1 MLLGTLGYDE
11 TILDH
16 VARARIPWIDIRPAD
31 FTHPG
36 GRRHMREVG
45 VQESCMGISSVSR
58 PSCAGQRGPERAHDR
73 GALLRVVDPARQQ
86 VGARNRIRRAVPGH
100 ERGGAGA
107 LHTVDHAIADHAAGL
122 DVRVAIEHF
131 PHTALPTIAAT
142 LAYLRELAHPN
153 LYLLLDIG
161 HAQMSDEDA
170 PAAIADA
177 GPLLGYVH
185 LDDNDGVGNLHLALL
200 DGVLTEASLR
210 ATFDALQEHGY
221 SGRASL
227 ELHPGLRDPVD
238 AMLRSRDAALAAME

>member
-1 MLLGTLGYDE
+1 MTIELAYCCWGLSGYDE

-16 VARARIPWIDIRPAD
+16 IARARIPWMDIRPAD

-45 VQESCMGISSVSR
+45 VQESCMGISFGI
-58 PSCAGQRGPERAHDR
+58 PSGTCAGQRGPERAHDR

-107 LHTVDHAIADHAAGL
+107 LHAVAHCALPTTPPAL
-122 DVRVAIEHF
+122 DVRIAIEHF

-185 LDDNDGVGNLHLALL
+185 LDDNDGVGDLHLALL

-227 ELHPGLRDPVD
+227 ELHPGLRRPGG
-238 AMLRSRDAALAAME
+238 RHAAE